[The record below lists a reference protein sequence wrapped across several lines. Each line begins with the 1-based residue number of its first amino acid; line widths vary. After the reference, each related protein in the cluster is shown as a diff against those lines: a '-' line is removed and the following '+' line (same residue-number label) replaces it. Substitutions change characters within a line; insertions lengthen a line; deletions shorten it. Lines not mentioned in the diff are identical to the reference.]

1 MFKELSLEIPKKNRC
16 SGYLKFFDENK
27 NYGFLVMDSDGSDI
41 FVYADDLIKTGVE
54 RDYLRTAKFG
64 NVIRYLFNLNKKIH
78 IHLYGILRK
87 V

>member
-1 MFKELSLEIPKKNRC
+1 
-16 SGYLKFFDENK
+16 
-27 NYGFLVMDSDGSDI
+27 MDSDGSDI